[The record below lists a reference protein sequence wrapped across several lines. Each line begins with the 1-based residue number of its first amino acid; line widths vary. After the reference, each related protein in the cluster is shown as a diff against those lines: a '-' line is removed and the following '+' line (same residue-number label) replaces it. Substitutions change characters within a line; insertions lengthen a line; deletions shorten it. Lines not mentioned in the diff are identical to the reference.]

1 MPAAGSSGVRRRGGG
16 PVSAWQRLVA
26 LLPFE
31 WAQFVFM
38 QNALLAVLC
47 ASLLFALLGALLIN
61 QRMAFFSD
69 AIGHAAL
76 TGVALGVV
84 LGLGDPLWAMV
95 AFAVLLAAAM
105 TLLRRV
111 ARASDDTVISI
122 FMSFAVALG
131 VVILSRGGGFAK
143 YTAYLI
149 GDVLSV
155 APADIA
161 RLLGLIGL
169 VLAFYLGLFN
179 QAMFVSLN
187 PSLAGSRRIR
197 VRLVELA
204 FAALVAAVV
213 TVSIQW
219 VGLLVVNALLVLPAA
234 AARNTAP
241 SVAGYIRNAVMI
253 SMASGVAGLVAS
265 YYWAT
270 ATGAT
275 IVLFAMGF
283 YLLSLARRRP

>member
-1 MPAAGSSGVRRRGGG
+1 
-16 PVSAWQRLVA
+16 
-26 LLPFE
+26 
-31 WAQFVFM
+31 
-38 QNALLAVLC
+38 
-47 ASLLFALLGALLIN
+47 LLIN

-76 TGVALGVV
+76 TGIALGVL

-111 ARASDDTVISI
+111 TRTSDDTTISI

-131 VVILSRGGGFAK
+131 VVVLSRGGGFSK
-143 YTAYLI
+143 YSAYLI

-161 RLLGLIGL
+161 RLLALIVL
-169 VLAFYLGLFN
+169 VLAFYATLFN
-179 QAMFVSLN
+179 QTMFVSLN
-187 PSLAGSRRIR
+187 PSLAKSRRIN
-197 VRLVELA
+197 VRLVELV
-204 FAALVAAVV
+204 FAALVAVVV

-234 AARNTAP
+234 AARNTAGNV
-241 SVAGYIRNAVMI
+241 SGYIRNAVLVSLI
-253 SMASGVAGLVAS
+253 SGVAGLVAS
-265 YYWAT
+265 YFWAT

-283 YLLSLARRRP
+283 YLLSLARRRS